1 MVQIIIRL
9 IKKGNI
15 MTQET
20 KTELFYNKKENRKIP
35 HTEHLDLPS
44 AKGMKI
50 VRVEW
55 VPVSILDGHA
65 TFTVNEDGTHSYSNV
80 ARARGINKT
89 TVNQHATNIQLGNW
103 KPYHNEPPTVTLKY
117 DGTYS
122 LVTGEHRLQA
132 HSIAGMKYIFVCVVE
147 FSDFENKTALFWQY
161 AWQSNENGEEGSSNV
176 EQVRRT
182 FDDIVTTVCAMI
194 MNKAIKFNT
203 KVKTVDAESEKELTE
218 ALIELKQKKG
228 TPKFKNLINTIV
240 GETIGYSGVPKTFDT
255 KEFQKTLIDTKDNK
269 HVVQMMKSSNG
280 VDTDY
285 DPRFARRIFKAL
297 SSGTKNVTGI
307 IHFSGM
313 TNEKIKNSRVIKQSI
328 IRNYVE
334 WCRKVVALADAGR
347 IEDVELKFIGQL
359 DGEKEFVTLNGKS
372 A

>member
-1 MVQIIIRL
+1 MQ
-9 IKKGNI
+9 
-15 MTQET
+15 
-20 KTELFYNKKENRKIP
+20 
-35 HTEHLDLPS
+35 
-44 AKGMKI
+44 
-50 VRVEW
+50 
-55 VPVSILDGHA
+55 
-65 TFTVNEDGTHSYSNV
+65 
-80 ARARGINKT
+80 
-89 TVNQHATNIQLGNW
+89 
-103 KPYHNEPPTVTLKY
+103 
-117 DGTYS
+117 
-122 LVTGEHRLQA
+122 
-132 HSIAGMKYIFVCVVE
+132 
-147 FSDFENKTALFWQY
+147 
-161 AWQSNENGEEGSSNV
+161 
-176 EQVRRT
+176 
-182 FDDIVTTVCAMI
+182 
-194 MNKAIKFNT
+194 
-203 KVKTVDAESEKELTE
+203 SEKELTE
-218 ALIELKQKKG
+218 ALIALKQKKG

-347 IEDVELKFIGQL
+347 IEDVEVKFIGQL

>member
-80 ARARGINKT
+80 ARARGINT
-89 TVNQHATNIQLGNW
+89 NTVNQHAANIQLGNW
-103 KPYHNEPPTVTLKY
+103 KPYHNEPPTVTLKD

-218 ALIELKQKKG
+218 ALIALKQKKG

-347 IEDVELKFIGQL
+347 IEDVEVKFIGQL